1 LKADT
6 LTEGLASDMAEQKP
20 KANTERKRGQRLERG
35 HALHPRRVRILVAL
49 SIDPNPWIREEMD
62 ARGWRPVNLVF
73 SSPPAGAVPRGALVN
88 LRPDHEVVLDLRQKG
103 CSVVRLADL
112 PCPHGAGVADVLTD
126 LTADGRAAA
135 EHFFGRAFRDVAY
148 FGRDPWGD
156 LHLFFE
162 GFREHAEALGMAC
175 HLYRSKQR
183 LRGESGKARTE
194 RRRQEF
200 IAWLRQLPKPVGVLF
215 PGEVIAAIASDWAS
229 RAGFSVPEDVA
240 ILSRARVGS
249 SSICD
254 TTMPTISSIDV
265 DERRQLRAACDLLER
280 LMAGE
285 PVPKEPILIPPKGVT
300 ERESSNVLVTPDRAV
315 AAAMRYMWDH
325 LDADL
330 SVDDVAR
337 VVGISSRQLA
347 RRFQRALNRT
357 FSEELLR
364 KRLAE
369 MKRLLRTTDHPIA
382 DLAPIVG
389 FRTDA
394 YLYRTFRAAFGMT
407 PSQYR
412 RSRR

>member
-1 LKADT
+1 
-6 LTEGLASDMAEQKP
+6 MP
-20 KANTERKRGQRLERG
+20 KAKKTTGSKDTMPNAR
-35 HALHPRRVRILVAL
+35 ARRDRILVAL

-62 ARGWRPVNLVF
+62 ARGWRPVNLSF
-73 SSPPAGAVPRGALVN
+73 SSPPEGAVPRGALVN
-88 LRPDHEVVLDLRQKG
+88 LRPDHEVVLDLLQKG

-112 PCPHGAGVADVLTD
+112 PCAHGAGVADVLTD

-156 LHLFFE
+156 LQLLFD
-162 GFREHAEALGMAC
+162 GFRERAEALGMTC
-175 HLYRSKQR
+175 HLYRSKQK
-183 LRGESGKARTE
+183 LRGESGQAKAE

-215 PGEVIAAIASDWAS
+215 PGEVIAAIASDWAL

-240 ILSRARVGS
+240 ILSRGRAGA
-249 SSICD
+249 SSICE

-265 DERRQLRAACDLLER
+265 DERRQLRTACDLLER

-285 PVPKEPILIPPKGVT
+285 PIPEEPILIPSKDVT
-300 ERESSNVLVTPDRAV
+300 ERESTNLLATPDAAV
-315 AAAMRYMWDH
+315 ATAMRYMWDH
-325 LDADL
+325 LDLDL
-330 SVDDVAR
+330 SVDDAAR

-364 KRLAE
+364 KRLVE

-394 YLYRTFRAAFGMT
+394 YLYRTFRAAFSMT

>member
-1 LKADT
+1 
-6 LTEGLASDMAEQKP
+6 MP
-20 KANTERKRGQRLERG
+20 KAKKTTGSKDAMLAAR
-35 HALHPRRVRILVAL
+35 ARRDRILIAL

-62 ARGWRPVNLVF
+62 ARGWRPVNLSF
-73 SSPPAGAVPRGALVN
+73 SSLPKGVVPRGALVDV
-88 LRPDHEVVLDLRQKG
+88 RPDDEVVLNLRQMG
-103 CSVVRLADL
+103 CPVVRLADL
-112 PCPHGAGVADVLTD
+112 ACPHGAGVADVLTD

-148 FGRDPWGD
+148 FGRDPWGE

-162 GFREHAEALGMAC
+162 GFREHAEALGMTC

-183 LRGESGKARTE
+183 LRGESGQAKAE

-215 PGEVIAAIASDWAS
+215 PGEVIAAIASDWAL

-240 ILSRARVGS
+240 ILSRARVVA
-249 SSICD
+249 SSICE

-265 DERRQLRAACDLLER
+265 DERRQLRTACDLLER

-285 PVPKEPILIPPKGVT
+285 PVPEEPILIPPKGVT
-300 ERESSNVLVTPDRAV
+300 ERESTNLLATGDAAV
-315 AAAMRYMWDH
+315 ATAMRYMWDH

-330 SVDDVAR
+330 SVDDAAR

-369 MKRLLRTTDHPIA
+369 MKRLLRTTDYAIA

-394 YLYRTFRAAFGMT
+394 YLYRTFRAAFSMT

>member
-1 LKADT
+1 
-6 LTEGLASDMAEQKP
+6 M
-20 KANTERKRGQRLERG
+20 
-35 HALHPRRVRILVAL
+35 PRREAARKIRHARDRILVAL

-62 ARGWRPVNLVF
+62 ARGWRPVNLSF
-73 SSPPAGAVPRGALVN
+73 SSPPEGAVPRGALVN
-88 LRPDHEVVLDLRQKG
+88 LRPDDQVVLDLRQKG

-112 PCPHGAGVADVLTD
+112 PCAHGAGVADVLTD

-135 EHFFGRAFRDVAY
+135 EHFFGRTFRDVAY

-156 LHLFFE
+156 LQLLFD
-162 GFREHAEALGMAC
+162 GFREQAEALGMTC
-175 HLYRSKQR
+175 HLYRSKQK
-183 LRGESGKARTE
+183 LRGESGPAKAE

-215 PGEVIAAIASDWAS
+215 PGEVIAAIASDWAL

-240 ILSRARVGS
+240 ILSRGRAGAS
-249 SSICD
+249 SVCE

-265 DERRQLRAACDLLER
+265 DERRQLRTACDLLER

-285 PVPKEPILIPPKGVT
+285 SVPEEPILIPSKGVT
-300 ERESSNVLVTPDRAV
+300 ERESTNLLATPDAAV
-315 AAAMRYMWDH
+315 ATAMRYMWDH
-325 LDADL
+325 LDLDL
-330 SVDDVAR
+330 SVDDAAR

-357 FSEELLR
+357 FTEELLR

-369 MKRLLRTTDHPIA
+369 MKRLLRTTDQPIA

-394 YLYRTFRAAFGMT
+394 YLYRTFRAAFSMT

>member
-1 LKADT
+1 
-6 LTEGLASDMAEQKP
+6 MP
-20 KANTERKRGQRLERG
+20 KAKKTTGSKDTMPNAR
-35 HALHPRRVRILVAL
+35 ARRDRILVAL

-62 ARGWRPVNLVF
+62 ARGWRPVNLSF
-73 SSPPAGAVPRGALVN
+73 SSPPEGAVPRGALVN
-88 LRPDHEVVLDLRQKG
+88 LRPDHEVVLDLLQKG

-112 PCPHGAGVADVLTD
+112 PCAHGAGVADVLTD

-156 LHLFFE
+156 LQLLFD
-162 GFREHAEALGMAC
+162 GFRERAEALGMTC
-175 HLYRSKQR
+175 HLYRSKQK
-183 LRGESGKARTE
+183 LRGESGQAKAE

-215 PGEVIAAIASDWAS
+215 PGEVIAAIASDWAL

-240 ILSRARVGS
+240 ILSRGRAGA
-249 SSICD
+249 SSICE

-265 DERRQLRAACDLLER
+265 DERRQLRTACDLLER

-285 PVPKEPILIPPKGVT
+285 PIPEEPILIPSKDVT
-300 ERESSNVLVTPDRAV
+300 ERESTNLLATPDAAV
-315 AAAMRYMWDH
+315 ATAMRYMWDH
-325 LDADL
+325 LDLDL
-330 SVDDVAR
+330 SVDDAAR

-347 RRFQRALNRT
+347 RRFQRALDRT

-364 KRLAE
+364 KRLVE

-394 YLYRTFRAAFGMT
+394 YLYRTFRAAFSMT